1 MCIANMTVVKTGE
14 RREEIPTASNEHPDS
29 LVSSVVLMVLDIG
42 MIYTNVDLVSGLYP
56 DIM

>member
-1 MCIANMTVVKTGE
+1 MHRKYDCCEDRRE

-42 MIYTNVDLVSGLYP
+42 IIYNVDLVSGLYP